1 MRTELFD
8 YSLPEE
14 LIAPYPLPE
23 RDGARLCV
31 LGPEEPSEARVRD
44 LPRLVEPGDLL
55 VLNETKVRPARVFCE
70 RPRSGSQGGG
80 RVEVVFLRQLEAGQ
94 WEALARANRPLRPG
108 DKLAIVEAG
117 LELTVEKKGEQ
128 GTIFLR
134 STEDVEEALARHGQM
149 PLPPYMRRAAEDLD
163 RSRYQTVFAKEVG
176 SAAAPTA
183 GLHLTPELLS
193 EIEAKGGRV
202 ARLVLHVGLGTF
214 RPVSTDDLDD
224 HAMHEEWIR
233 VTAEV
238 SEAVRRTREQG
249 GRVVAIGTTVVR
261 ALESLADEQGQIAPG
276 ERATRLLIQPGYRFR
291 VVDALLTNFHMPKST
306 LVALVSALGGRERV
320 LAAYE
325 WAIARKFRF
334 LSYGDAMWIPGRM
347 AE

>member
-31 LGPEEPSEARVRD
+31 LGPVEPSEARVRD
-44 LPRLVEPGDLL
+44 LASFLEPGDLV
-55 VLNETKVRPARVFCE
+55 VLNETKVRAARVFCE

-80 RVEVVFLRQLEAGQ
+80 RVEVVFLRQLSPGK
-94 WEALARANRPLRPG
+94 WEALARANRPLRPE
-108 DKLAIVEAG
+108 DKLTISEAG

-128 GTIFLR
+128 GTILFH
-134 STEDVEEALARHGQM
+134 SSGDVEQALSVYGQM
-149 PLPPYMRRAAEDLD
+149 PLPPYMRRAAEELD

-193 EIEAKGGRV
+193 EIESKGV
-202 ARLVLHVGLGTF
+202 QVSRLVLHVGLGTF

-233 VTAEV
+233 VTPEV

-261 ALESLADEQGQIAPG
+261 ALESLADDQGQIAPG
-276 ERATRLLIQPGYRFR
+276 ERATRLLIQPGYQFR

-306 LVALVSALGGRERV
+306 LLALVSALAGRERV
-320 LAAYE
+320 LGAYE
-325 WAIARKFRF
+325 WAVARGFRF

>member
-31 LGPEEPSEARVRD
+31 LGPKEPSEARVRD
-44 LPRLVEPGDLL
+44 LPGFLEPGDLL
-55 VLNETKVRPARVFCE
+55 VLNETKVRSARVFCE

-80 RVEVVFLRQLEAGQ
+80 RVEVVFLRELMPGQ

-108 DKLAIVEAG
+108 DSLTIPEAA

-134 STEDVEEALARHGQM
+134 SRGDVEQALLAHGHM
-149 PLPPYMRRAAEDLD
+149 PLPPYMRRQDEDLD
-163 RSRYQTVFAKEVG
+163 RSRYQTVFATEVG

-183 GLHLTPELLS
+183 GLHLTPELLG
-193 EIEAKGGRV
+193 EIEGRGVEV

-233 VTAEV
+233 VTPEV
-238 SEAVRRTREQG
+238 SDAVRQTRERG

-261 ALESLADEQGQIAPG
+261 ALESLADETGRIAPG
-276 ERATRLLIQPGYRFR
+276 EGATRLLIQPGYRFR

-306 LVALVSALGGRERV
+306 LLALVSALAGRQRV
-320 LAAYE
+320 LGAYE
-325 WAIARKFRF
+325 WAIARRFRF